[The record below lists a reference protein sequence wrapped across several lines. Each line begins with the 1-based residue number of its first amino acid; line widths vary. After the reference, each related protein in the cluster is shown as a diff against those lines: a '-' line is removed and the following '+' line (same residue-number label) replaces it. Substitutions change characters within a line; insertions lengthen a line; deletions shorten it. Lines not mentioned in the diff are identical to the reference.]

1 MAPHSHL
8 DRFYEPHFDDVER
21 LQGYQHGGFAPI
33 SLGQEFVNGRYKVI
47 HKLGYGGFSTV
58 WLARDR
64 SNRGLVALKIMQA
77 NASSKPSHELAEIHI
92 PRSLHTM
99 LPRIQDL
106 SVDVKDNFKVI
117 MPSGE
122 HQVIVMQM
130 AGPSLFDISD
140 FPSRRLRADLARR
153 VAYQVANALHQ
164 MHGAGFVHGDLTTFN
179 ILFCVSDSVYG
190 WSDQDVYDNL
200 GRPRSS
206 EVETRSGEKLAPHE
220 PTCLVAP
227 VSSSEWRNSQG
238 VLQEGVVIADF
249 GQSYFRQP
257 PSDYRPGAAL
267 HCTAPEILF
276 DNRAGPEADVW
287 SFGCTIFEIRAGS
300 PLFDWLLG
308 SRSALVK
315 LMVRM
320 FGRLP
325 DPWWAAYEDRDR
337 WFQENGEPKLQS
349 VGKGHTKRLEPIFV
363 KLSIVKELRAI
374 GSTEN
379 DERTDS
385 GLGPMIEPKGVAL
398 REEEV
403 QSLGDLLGK
412 MLRYRPQDR
421 ITMEEVISHPWFTT
435 TFHPGTN

>member
-1 MAPHSHL
+1 MAAHWHL
-8 DRFYEPHFDDVER
+8 ERFYGLAFDDVES
-21 LQGYQHGGFAPI
+21 LQGYRYGGFAPI
-33 SLGQEFVNGRYKVI
+33 SLGQEFVNRRYKVI
-47 HKLGYGGFSTV
+47 HKLGYGAFSTV

-64 SNRGLVALKIMQA
+64 SNQGLVALKIMQA

-153 VAYQVANALHQ
+153 VSYQVADALHQ

-179 ILFCVSDSVYG
+179 ILFRVSDSVYG
-190 WSDQDVYDNL
+190 WSDQDIYDNL
-200 GRPRSS
+200 EQPRSS
-206 EVETRSGEKLAPHE
+206 KVKTRSGEKLAPHE
-220 PTCLVAP
+220 PTYLVAP
-227 VSSSEWRNSQG
+227 VSSSKWRNSQG

-249 GQSYFRQP
+249 GQSYFKQP
-257 PSDYRPGAAL
+257 PSDYQPEVAL
-267 HCTAPEILF
+267 HCMAPEILF

-287 SFGCTIFEIRAGS
+287 SFGCTIFEIRAGT
-300 PLFDWLLG
+300 PLFAWL
-308 SRSALVK
+308 SDSSSALVK

-325 DPWWAAYEDRDR
+325 DPWWAAYEDRNK
-337 WFQENGEPKLQS
+337 WFQENGEPKLRS
-349 VGKGHTKRLEPIFV
+349 VWEGRTERLEPIFV
-363 KLSIVKELRAI
+363 KLSLEKKLRAI

-379 DERTDS
+379 EERTRS
-385 GLGPMIEPKGVAL
+385 GLGPMIEPKGMAL
-398 REEEV
+398 CDEEV

-412 MLRYRPQDR
+412 MLRYRPEDR
-421 ITMEEVISHPWFTT
+421 ITMEEVIRHPWFTAR
-435 TFHPGTN
+435 F